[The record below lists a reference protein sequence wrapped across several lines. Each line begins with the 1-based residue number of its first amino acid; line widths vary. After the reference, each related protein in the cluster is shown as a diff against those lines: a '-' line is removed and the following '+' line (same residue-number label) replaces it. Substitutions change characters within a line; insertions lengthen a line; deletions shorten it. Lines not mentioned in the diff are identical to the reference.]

1 MKKVN
6 GKYILSVLAILFAIS
21 AILGFGIAYL
31 CGATALVFAG
41 KWFTG
46 FIFIGLLFFYFT
58 TGAAIIDRIVEKTME
73 KNSELAN
80 FHDYATFYSSGAIIR
95 IEKSTGRIA
104 YVSNMN
110 PFQFQQISAKD
121 ITDIKS
127 DYIKGP
133 LGGTS
138 YVYFEFGYLD
148 KKVRIPTFTSNN
160 AYSLNS
166 SEVLEGIS
174 KADKYAEILQN
185 AQVSAS

>member
-1 MKKVN
+1 MKKVS
-6 GKYILSVLAILFAIS
+6 GKYILTVLVILLVIS
-21 AILGFGIAYL
+21 AIIGFGIAFFFDAKEPL
-31 CGATALVFAG
+31 SAGKMFCILVF
-41 KWFTG
+41 FPLV
-46 FIFIGLLFFYFT
+46 FLYFT
-58 TGAAIIDRIVEKTME
+58 AGSFITDHFADKTME

-80 FHDYATFYSSGAIIR
+80 FQGYTTFYSAGATIR
-95 IEKSTGRIA
+95 IEKGTGRIA

-110 PFQFQQISAKD
+110 PFQFQLVSAKD

-138 YVYFEFGYLD
+138 YVYFEFNYLG

-166 SEVLEGIS
+166 EEVLEGIS
-174 KADKYAEILQN
+174 KADRYAEILEN
-185 AQVSAS
+185 AQADAS